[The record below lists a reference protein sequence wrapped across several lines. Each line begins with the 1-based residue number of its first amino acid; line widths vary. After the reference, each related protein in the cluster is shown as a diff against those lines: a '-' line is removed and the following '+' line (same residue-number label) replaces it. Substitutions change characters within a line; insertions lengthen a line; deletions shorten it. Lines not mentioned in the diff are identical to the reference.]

1 MAAPIEPSAVPS
13 HIPPE
18 LVVREFPFSFGA
30 TTTEIPFDR
39 MVSQVHASTPE
50 LFYVPELAAGGVG
63 GWIPR
68 RQEDM
73 RAIYMD
79 YEHFSNQN
87 TTPFPELTGG
97 SWRVLPLESDPPLHS
112 AYRSFLNPVFAPKV
126 MGKLDEKIRDYARG
140 YVLGFRDKG
149 RIDFLQEFA
158 FEFPIKVF
166 LELMGLPQERVKT
179 FLDWTGELLHAPD
192 VETLLR
198 ATDEV
203 IAYLETVIADRKV
216 NPRDDIVS
224 YGVQATVDG
233 GRALTHD
240 ELLGFCFNLFVGGLD
255 TVSTNLTWQF
265 LHLARNPDHQTAL
278 RDNPKMIPDA
288 IDEFMRAFAAVMTFR
303 VCVKETSVRGV
314 TIKPGDKVAMST
326 TLAAR
331 DPAEWDRPDEIILDR
346 KPRHVSFGYGP
357 HLCVG
362 MHLAKREM
370 RIAIEEFLLNIPP
383 FRLSPSVEMRT
394 ALHGVMQ
401 PDRLVLEW
409 ER

>member
-1 MAAPIEPSAVPS
+1 MATILEPTATPS
-13 HIPPE
+13 HVPPE
-18 LVVREFPFSFGA
+18 LVVRDFPFRFGE
-30 TTTEIPFDR
+30 TSTEIPFDR
-39 MVSQVHASTPE
+39 MVGEVHATLPE
-50 LFYVPELAAGGVG
+50 LFYVPDLAAGGIG

-68 RQEDM
+68 RQEDL
-73 RAIYMD
+73 RAIYLD

-87 TTPFPELTGG
+87 TTPFPQLTGG

-112 AYRSFLNPVFAPKV
+112 AYRSFLNPVFSPKET
-126 MGKLDEKIRDYARG
+126 KRLDEKIRDYARG

-149 RIDFLQEFA
+149 KIDFLQEFA

-179 FLDWTGELLHAPD
+179 FLDWTAELLHAPD
-192 VETLLR
+192 VETLVR
-198 ATDEV
+198 ATNDV
-203 IAYLETVIADRKV
+203 IEYLESVIADRTA

-224 YGVQATVDG
+224 YGVQAKVDG

-265 LHLARNPDHQTAL
+265 LHLARNPEHQTRL
-278 RDNPKMIPDA
+278 RENPEMIPNA
-288 IDEFMRAFAAVMTFR
+288 IDEFMRAFAAVMTQR
-303 VCVKETSVRGV
+303 VCVKEAKIRGV
-314 TIKPGDKVAMST
+314 TIKPGDLVAMST
-326 TLAAR
+326 TLASH
-331 DPAEWDRPDEIILDR
+331 DPAEWDRPGEVILDR
-346 KPRHVSFGYGP
+346 KPRHISFGYGP

-370 RIAIEEFLLNIPP
+370 RIAIEEFLENIPQ
-383 FRLSPSVEMRT
+383 FRLSPGVEMRT

-401 PDRLVLEW
+401 PDRLVIEW
-409 ER
+409 DL